1 MTTVDDIL
9 QLIEPSDRLRI
20 VKDGKDLFV
29 GYVGAHKLDSEK
41 QLQDTFGSCE
51 VKKFRAVPEL
61 RHKDWKKRGLASPLK
76 PDETP
81 DYYFADLQS
90 TLYYTIHI

>member
-1 MTTVDDIL
+1 MTTIDDIL

-29 GYVGAHKLDSEK
+29 GYVGAYKLDSEK

-61 RHKDWKKRGLASPLK
+61 RHKD
-76 PDETP
+76 
-81 DYYFADLQS
+81 
-90 TLYYTIHI
+90 

>member
-9 QLIEPSDRLRI
+9 QLIDPSDRLRI

-29 GYVGAHKLDSEK
+29 GYVGVYKLDSEK

-51 VKKFRAVPEL
+51 VKRFRAVPEL
-61 RHKDWKKRGLASPLK
+61 RHKD
-76 PDETP
+76 
-81 DYYFADLQS
+81 
-90 TLYYTIHI
+90 

>member
-29 GYVGAHKLDSEK
+29 GYVGAYKAGFRKCSCKIPSEAAK
-41 QLQDTFGSCE
+41 
-51 VKKFRAVPEL
+51 
-61 RHKDWKKRGLASPLK
+61 
-76 PDETP
+76 
-81 DYYFADLQS
+81 
-90 TLYYTIHI
+90 

>member
-29 GYVGAHKLDSEK
+29 GYVGAYKLDSEK

-81 DYYFADLQS
+81 DHYFADLQS

>member
-9 QLIEPSDRLRI
+9 QLIDPSDRLRI

-29 GYVGAHKLDSEK
+29 GYVGVYKLDSEK
-41 QLQDTFGSCE
+41 QLQDAFGSCE
-51 VKKFRAVPEL
+51 VKRFRAVPEL

-81 DYYFADLQS
+81 DHYFADLQS

>member
-9 QLIEPSDRLRI
+9 QLIDPSDRLRI

-29 GYVGAHKLDSEK
+29 GYVGVYKLDSEK

-51 VKKFRAVPEL
+51 VKRFRAVPEL
-61 RHKDWKKRGLASPLK
+61 RTRTGRKTACRWSLITTGHKGQPTDI
-76 PDETP
+76 
-81 DYYFADLQS
+81 Q
-90 TLYYTIHI
+90 

>member
-29 GYVGAHKLDSEK
+29 GYVRAYKLDSEK
-41 QLQDTFGSCE
+41 QL
-51 VKKFRAVPEL
+51 
-61 RHKDWKKRGLASPLK
+61 
-76 PDETP
+76 
-81 DYYFADLQS
+81 
-90 TLYYTIHI
+90 

>member
-29 GYVGAHKLDSEK
+29 GYVGAYKLDSEK

-51 VKKFRAVPEL
+51 VKKFRAVPAQ
-61 RHKDWKKRGLASPLK
+61 GLE
-76 PDETP
+76 ETR
-81 DYYFADLQS
+81 ACI
-90 TLYYTIHI
+90 TAETG

>member
-29 GYVGAHKLDSEK
+29 GYVGAYKLDSEK

-51 VKKFRAVPEL
+51 VK
-61 RHKDWKKRGLASPLK
+61 
-76 PDETP
+76 
-81 DYYFADLQS
+81 
-90 TLYYTIHI
+90 